1 MKPPSGPDNGAAGEF
16 ALPSPFMTE
25 FPSGPASGGEPAR
38 RGGEATQV
46 GLLIVNA
53 DDWGRDRETTE
64 RTLECFNQG
73 AVSSVSAMVFMED
86 SERAAAIALERGID
100 TGLHLNLTTPFA
112 APNSPARLI
121 ERQRELARYLLRHR
135 LAPVVFH
142 PGLVRSFEYVVAAQ
156 RQEFSRLYRA
166 EPERVDG
173 HHHMH
178 LCANVLLGGLLPRG
192 TLVRRNFSFQRG
204 ERSFFN
210 RLYRQVVDRVLAR
223 QHGIVDFFF
232 SLVPVDP
239 PSRLSRIFSLA
250 RHFIVEV
257 ETHPAHPVEYRFLTG
272 GDIFRQTGDVR
283 IAPASV
289 GAKRGRRRKGADR

>member
-1 MKPPSGPDNGAAGEF
+1 MSLGSNPTSPRAA
-16 ALPSPFMTE
+16 
-25 FPSGPASGGEPAR
+25 AR
-38 RGGEATQV
+38 RRAEATRR

-64 RTLECFNQG
+64 RTRECLNRG
-73 AVSSVSAMVFMED
+73 GVSSVSAMVFMED
-86 SERAAAIALERGID
+86 SERAAAIAREHGID
-100 TGLHLNLTTPFA
+100 AGLHLNLTTPFS
-112 APNSPARLI
+112 APACSARLV
-121 ERQRELARYLLRHR
+121 ERQGELARHLLRHR

-192 TLVRRNFSFQRG
+192 TRVRRNFSFQRG

-210 RLYRQVVDRVLAR
+210 RLYRRTVDLVL
-223 QHGIVDFFF
+223 V
-232 SLVPVDP
+232 
-239 PSRLSRIFSLA
+239 
-250 RHFIVEV
+250 
-257 ETHPAHPVEYRFLTG
+257 
-272 GDIFRQTGDVR
+272 RQTG
-283 IAPASV
+283 IYSF
-289 GAKRGRRRKGADR
+289 